1 MSKRKPN
8 RPSLRQV
15 FDKLGEM
22 PVPSLRQL
30 LDPLREKPEKDDL
43 RQAFDKFGEMPVPSL
58 RQLLDPLGE
67 KPVPSLRQALDPVR
81 EKPEKDDLRQA
92 FDKLGEIDLTPPAPP
107 LPEPPALPTKP
118 PLKRTRRKDAGQPRA
133 LTDDEI
139 TRGQEIVRSALR
151 KRPKLARK
159 SIDDLAKHFRP
170 LFRFR
175 RKVSDRTLWRHVI
188 GPVVGRRRTK

>member
-1 MSKRKPN
+1 MSGRKLN
-8 RPSLRQV
+8 RPWKQA

-22 PVPSLRQL
+22 PGPSLRQA
-30 LDPLREKPEKDDL
+30 LDPLREKPEKNDL
-43 RQAFDKFGEMPVPSL
+43 RQAFDPEKNDL
-58 RQLLDPLGE
+58 RQAVDKLGE
-67 KPVPSLRQALDPVR
+67 KPVPSLRQALDPLR
-81 EKPEKDDLRQA
+81 EKPEKNDLRQA
-92 FDKLGEIDLTPPAPP
+92 FDKLGEIDLTPLAPP
-107 LPEPPALPTKP
+107 PPALPTKP
-118 PLKRTRRKDAGQPRA
+118 KRTRRKDAGQPRA

-170 LFRFR
+170 LFRFK